1 MTWRISFKQST
12 SHLGGSVVIIIR
24 WSFIYKPFHE
34 GNFLAIY
41 GPLRFLWWL
50 VGCHGSLNYPSIF
63 STGSGRS
70 NLDVFLGEKKHVSE
84 KYLQTPLGGDICRS
98 SIKSMISFGVS
109 EMSNVLW
116 WIFSVCFVFFEMIK
130 ITGCAIP
137 FSIDSETVFRSFPT
151 SSTFFCEKNPEKTQ
165 HPVGFLECI
174 DRFPF
179 RTSKKKASEKSRKT
193 GKKRWP
199 PQTKPYPLSWS
210 RELAKRFAKCF
221 FWLWQL

>member
-1 MTWRISFKQST
+1 M
-12 SHLGGSVVIIIR
+12 
-24 WSFIYKPFHE
+24 
-34 GNFLAIY
+34 
-41 GPLRFLWWL
+41 
-50 VGCHGSLNYPSIF
+50 F
-63 STGSGRS
+63 SW
-70 NLDVFLGEKKHVSE
+70 EKK
-84 KYLQTPLGGDICRS
+84 KTRLRKILTDTFGGDICRS

-137 FSIDSETVFRSFPT
+137 FFHRFRNSFSEFPNKQHL
-151 SSTFFCEKNPEKTQ
+151 FLWKNPEKTQ

-179 RTSKKKASEKSRKT
+179 RTSSKKKASEKSRKT